1 MIKLVKNELTK
12 IFHKKAIYII
22 AIITAIFTFLSTFII
37 GLAEDVDTLFEN
49 DQYYD
54 MLEKQLKQYD
64 LNDADELEWYIEDK
78 TDIDTYKISKEYD
91 KDSWQYYM
99 ISTNASEYIK
109 NMNKAKYIDKNDKL
123 YEEAANKLDE
133 YVKEIKENDW
143 TYFVSKEKTDTEEA
157 LNNLKK
163 QLDDKDITEQ
173 EKSSIEKE
181 IATIS
186 IRLEGLNYRLDKKI
200 PYSYSNASNLVEE
213 FVNSG
218 ISYLNYNKDEDSY
231 ISRDEL
237 LEKRNVEKTYFIA
250 KYKLDNNLEK
260 EKYYSASELMFQD
273 SSATIIFIVVVIVMI
288 AGTIMGEELSKGTI
302 KQLLLR
308 PYKRSKILLSKFIA
322 TLIVFA
328 LFLLY
333 YEFVSF
339 ISYGIGMG
347 FQSYNM
353 PVIAY
358 SFTSHQ
364 VIELNLL
371 QGISLNLVSVLPE
384 YLIILTLAF
393 FLSVVA
399 SSNGLAVTISF
410 LVYFFASI
418 INGLISM
425 TNYKV
430 LSIFPTMCWNFN
442 EYLFG
447 GLPSYQYASLP
458 VSIIVTIIT
467 FLLLFITS
475 FIVFKHK
482 DIKNQ

>member
-1 MIKLVKNELTK
+1 MIKLVKNELSK

-22 AIITAIFTFLSTFII
+22 AIITAAFTLLSTFVI
-37 GLAEDVDTLFEN
+37 GLAEDVDMLFEN

-54 MLEKQLKQYD
+54 LLEKQLKQYD
-64 LNDADELEWYIEDK
+64 LNDVDELEWYVEDK
-78 TDIDTYKISKEYD
+78 TSIDTYKIAKEYD

-99 ISTNASEYIK
+99 LSTNASEYIK
-109 NMNKAKYIDKNDKL
+109 NMNKAKYIEKNDEL
-123 YEEAANKLDE
+123 YEEALNKLNE
-133 YVKEIKENDW
+133 FVKEIKDNDW
-143 TYFVSKEKTDTEEA
+143 TYFVSKEKTDTEET
-157 LNNLKK
+157 LDNLKK
-163 QLDDKDITEQ
+163 QLNDKDITEQ

-181 IATIS
+181 IAS
-186 IRLEGLNYRLDKKI
+186 INIKLQGLNYRLDKKI

-213 FVNSG
+213 FVNNG
-218 ISYLNYNKDEDSY
+218 ILYLGYNKDEDSY

-250 KYKLDNNLEK
+250 KYKLDNNIEK
-260 EKYYSASELMFQD
+260 DRHYSAGDLMFQD
-273 SSATIIFIVVVIVMI
+273 SSATIMFVVVVIVMI

-308 PYKRSKILLSKFIA
+308 PHKRSKILLSKYIA
-322 TLIVFA
+322 TLIVFV

-333 YEFVSF
+333 YELVSF
-339 ISYGIGMG
+339 ISYGIGTS
-347 FQSYNM
+347 FQSYSM
-353 PVIAY
+353 PVITY
-358 SFTSHQ
+358 SFTAHQ
-364 VIELNLL
+364 VIELNLI
-371 QGISLNLVSVLPE
+371 QGISINLVSVLPE

-425 TNYKV
+425 TNYKI

-447 GLPSYQYASLP
+447 GLPSYKYASLP
-458 VSIIVTIIT
+458 VSIIVSIVT
-467 FLLLFITS
+467 FLLLFITT